1 MARSAKATGKFA
13 LTALAVGVALMF
25 PAASGLAADS
35 EQGRESSAYGSLSI
49 FAKVLQ
55 LVRQDYVDESKAA
68 FPSLIGNALRGMLA
82 GLDPHSQFL
91 DAREYKAVQ
100 DDTRS
105 RFSGVGLIL
114 TQRDGRL
121 AVVSVM
127 DGSPGARAGIL
138 AEDQILKVDD
148 KLTEK
153 LTVNEVA
160 TTLRGDVGTPVK
172 LVLFRP
178 STRETREIEVNR
190 EAIKLASVVDAKLL
204 GADADDTIPKVGYV
218 RVTQF
223 NTTTVAELLK
233 ALADLEKRG
242 MQALVLD
249 LRDNPG
255 GLLES
260 AVEVASQF
268 LPPNSMVVST
278 EGRVASQN
286 RIYRTPE
293 NAVQRPGYPMAV
305 VVNAGSASAAE
316 ILAGALK
323 DLRRAVIVGE
333 TTFGKGSV
341 QSVIPLAD
349 GTAIRLTTARYFTP
363 SRQLIH
369 ENGIQPTIRATLSAE
384 QSRLLSMQHRYE
396 QLDERERAELAAF
409 NDPQL
414 ERAAETLKAVVLF
427 SARSTQQAPQK

>member
-1 MARSAKATGKFA
+1 MARSVKATGKFA
-13 LTALAVGVALMF
+13 LTALSVGVALMI

-286 RIYRTPE
+286 RIYRTSE

-384 QSRLLSMQHRYE
+384 QARLLSMQHRYE

>member
-409 NDPQL
+409 IDPQL

>member
-13 LTALAVGVALMF
+13 LTALAVGVALMI

-369 ENGIQPTIRATLSAE
+369 ENGIQPTIRATLSSE

-409 NDPQL
+409 IDPQL